1 MFPYLH
7 ITLPTY
13 AVFTFIGG
21 FAVLLLAYSRIGKFQ
36 LAFPDFLKCF
46 LVCAIGILIG
56 SRLLFVL
63 ITIPELKD
71 VTLARILTLLCSGGF
86 VFYGGLFGALAG
98 IKTCQMRWKRDSFN
112 QLYELA
118 APCFPLFHIFGRI
131 GCFCAGCCYGLPL
144 QNPIILTN
152 GLQVNRIPVQLL
164 EAGFNLVLVIG
175 LLLIERISKRHQK
188 ILPIYLL
195 SYAAFRFTI
204 EFWRGD
210 SVRGIWAGLSTSQW
224 ISLFIWGYFLIKMIK
239 RICTYKL

>member
-13 AVFTFIGG
+13 AVFIFIGG
-21 FAVLLLAYSRIGKFQ
+21 FAVLLLAYSRIDKFQ

-46 LVCAIGILIG
+46 LICAIGILIG

-63 ITIPELKD
+63 ITIPRLKNI
-71 VTLARILTLLCSGGF
+71 TLLKILTLLCNGGF

-98 IKTCQMRWKRDSFN
+98 IKICQMRWERNSFN

-118 APCFPLFHIFGRI
+118 APCFPLFHTFGRI

-152 GLQVNRIPVQLL
+152 GLQMNRVPVQLL
-164 EAGFNLVLVIG
+164 EAGFNLVLVIC
-175 LLLIERISKRHQK
+175 LLLIELISKRHQK
-188 ILPIYLL
+188 IFPIYLL
-195 SYAAFRFTI
+195 SYAAFRFI
-204 EFWRGD
+204 VEFWRGD
-210 SVRGIWAGLSTSQW
+210 AVRGIWAGLSTSQW
-224 ISLFIWGYFLIKMIK
+224 ISLVIWGYFLIKMLKTHLHI
-239 RICTYKL
+239 